1 MICKLTV
8 TTTDDALAA
17 KIEPGAPSP
26 SRRLAALK
34 ELAGAGI
41 FSGVLLMP
49 VLPWLEDSVENVLSV
64 AEAAAEAGARFV
76 YSAFGVTM
84 RDGQREHFLN
94 GLDRAFPEQGLGE
107 KYRQRYGN
115 RYTCSSP
122 RAGKL
127 WERFSKR
134 CGELGLLCEMR
145 SIISAAT
152 RGYQD
157 RQLTFFD

>member
-76 YSAFGVTM
+76 YPAFGVTM